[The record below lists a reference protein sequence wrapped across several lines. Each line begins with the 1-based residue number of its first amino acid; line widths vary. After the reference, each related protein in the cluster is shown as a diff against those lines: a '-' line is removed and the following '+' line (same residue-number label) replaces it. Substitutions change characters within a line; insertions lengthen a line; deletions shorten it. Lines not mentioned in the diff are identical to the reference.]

1 MKDSL
6 TKKYTIKL
14 GEKEIVLSFSN
25 LAEQANCSI
34 MAQAGDTV
42 VLTTVVMSD
51 ADKDL
56 GYFPLM
62 VEYRENY
69 YAAGKIGGGRF
80 RKREGRP
87 SDESILKARLI
98 DRALRPLFNK
108 NIRKEIQIVNS
119 VLSYDPNN
127 SPEILALVAS
137 ATALVVSD
145 IPFDSCLGAVRV
157 AKMGDEMIVN
167 PSVEEQERSSIVAVI
182 AGYKNSINMIEIN
195 AKEAQDEEVAEL
207 ISFGLQS
214 IDIIVDLQQEICNK
228 IGKTKK
234 DIEIKEADEELKKYV
249 RGIAYEKLQSTIF
262 TKDKKQHDDNIK
274 ITTEE
279 VRENLKEKYEDTEPD
294 KIKYGCSFLEE
305 LIDEIIHKAALNE
318 NKRVDGRRFDEV
330 RDLSGY
336 VSLLPR
342 AHGSGVFMRGL
353 THILS
358 STTLAMTGNEEMH
371 DDMTG
376 DSEKSFMHHYNFPPY
391 SVGEAGFFRG
401 PGRREVG
408 HGALAERALA
418 PLMPEK
424 EDFPYVIRLVSEVLS
439 SNGSSSMGS
448 VCASSIALFDAGVPV
463 KTHIAGIAMGLI
475 MGDDDKFKILTDIQG
490 PEDHYGD
497 MDLKV
502 AGTKN
507 GVTAMQM
514 DIKIK
519 GISLDILKQSFAQA
533 KKARLQIIQTLESI
547 IPEPRK
553 ELSQYAPKIESLM
566 INPDKIGAVIGSG
579 GSVIKE
585 IQEETGTEINI
596 QDDGF
601 VSVGG
606 IDREKINKAIAKI
619 KSLTHEVK
627 AGEQYKAKV
636 VKIADFGA
644 FVKITQDQD
653 ALVHISELKGDFVK
667 NIHDEVSLDEVLTV
681 RILKVED
688 NGKISATLK
697 NIDKNKEVLSLA

>member
-34 MAQAGDTV
+34 LAQAGDTV

-51 ADKDL
+51 ADKDM
-56 GYFPLM
+56 GYFPLT

-87 SDESILKARLI
+87 SDDSILKARLI

-119 VLSYDPNN
+119 VLSYDANN

-137 ATALVVSD
+137 ATALAVSD
-145 IPFDSCLGAVRV
+145 IPFDAHLGAVRV
-157 AKMGDEMIVN
+157 AKIGDEMIVS
-167 PSVEEQERSSIVAVI
+167 PSMEEQERSSIVAVI
-182 AGYKNSINMIEIN
+182 AGYENSINMIEVN

-207 ISFGLQS
+207 IAFGS
-214 IDIIVDLQQEICNK
+214 KNIGIIVDAQKEICNK

-234 DIEIKEADEELKKYV
+234 DIEIKEADEKLKEYV

-262 TKDKKQHDDNIK
+262 TQDKKQHDNNIK
-274 ITTEE
+274 IVTEE

-318 NKRVDGRRFDEV
+318 NKRVDGRKFDEV

-336 VSLLPR
+336 SSLLPR

-358 STTLAMTGNEEMH
+358 STTLAITGNEEMH

-376 DSEKSFMHHYNFPPY
+376 DSEKRFMHHYNFPPY

-418 PLMPEK
+418 PLIPEK

-448 VCASSIALFDAGVPV
+448 VCASSVALFDAGVPV
-463 KTHIAGIAMGLI
+463 KTHVAGIAMGLI
-475 MGDDDKFKILTDIQG
+475 MGDNDKFKILTDIQG

-514 DIKIK
+514 DVKIK
-519 GISLDILKQSFAQA
+519 GVSLDILKQSFAQA
-533 KKARLQIIQTLESI
+533 QKARLQIIQTLESI
-547 IPEPRK
+547 ISEPRK

-606 IDREKINKAIAKI
+606 IDREKIQKAIAKI
-619 KSLTHEVK
+619 KSLTHEIK
-627 AGEQYKAKV
+627 AGDQYRAKV

-667 NIHDEVSLDEVLTV
+667 NIHDEVSLDEVLTI

-697 NIDKNKEVLSLA
+697 NIDKNKEVLNLA